1 MRRWLRPFAA
11 YGAKASFSLYALHFP
26 IIAFTAAWL
35 LETERL
41 LASGAN
47 IALVIVTLAFTVFA
61 CGLLRHSP
69 NGTPRGCA
77 PSSTASSLPLTKRAP
92 IERRPKKLGKAP
104 RNGEG

>member
-41 LASGAN
+41 LPSGAN
-47 IALVIVTLAFTVFA
+47 IALVIVTLAFTVYA
-61 CGLLRHSP
+61 CGLFAAVTERHTARVRSIFY
-69 NGTPRGCA
+69 GKL
-77 PSSTASSLPLTKRAP
+77 STAHEARAD
-92 IERRPKKLGKAP
+92 RTAT
-104 RNGEG
+104 